1 MTLGTR
7 RGSLFNLR
15 EYILP
20 YIDIYTY
27 SYLRRQG
34 RLARGGESATGKR
47 GVCEPKKYPLDP
59 PLLYY
64 LLALLEALLDTIR
77 RR

>member
-1 MTLGTR
+1 MLYPMILGTR
-7 RGSLFNLR
+7 RGVLFNLK

-34 RLARGGESATGKR
+34 QLARDGESATGVIR
-47 GVCEPKKYPLDP
+47 GVYVHPSGTPW
-59 PLLYY
+59 
-64 LLALLEALLDTIR
+64 IR
-77 RR
+77 PYVTTCLRY

>member
-1 MTLGTR
+1 MILGTR

-15 EYILP
+15 QYILP

-34 RLARGGESATGKR
+34 RLATGGESATGAIR
-47 GVCEPKKYPLDP
+47 GVHVNPSSTPWSRL
-59 PLLYY
+59 
-64 LLALLEALLDTIR
+64 
-77 RR
+77 

>member
-20 YIDIYTY
+20 YIDIYSY

-47 GVCEPKKYPLDP
+47 GVCEPK
-59 PLLYY
+59 
-64 LLALLEALLDTIR
+64 
-77 RR
+77 

>member
-1 MTLGTR
+1 MILGTR

-20 YIDIYTY
+20 YTDIYTY

-34 RLARGGESATGKR
+34 RLARGGESATGVIR
-47 GVCEPKKYPLDP
+47 GVHVNPSSTPW
-59 PLLYY
+59 
-64 LLALLEALLDTIR
+64 IR
-77 RR
+77 PYFATCLRY